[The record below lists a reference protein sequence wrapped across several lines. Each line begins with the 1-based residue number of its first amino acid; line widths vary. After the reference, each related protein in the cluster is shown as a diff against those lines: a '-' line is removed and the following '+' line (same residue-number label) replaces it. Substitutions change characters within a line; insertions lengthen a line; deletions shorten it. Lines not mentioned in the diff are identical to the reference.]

1 MVAKLF
7 WLGILFLLNVTI
19 SESLQNTIRIG
30 GLFENEHTGPKLALM
45 YAIDQINLRN
55 DILSHTLLVY
65 EMQEVKPHDSFEAN
79 KKVCREVK
87 TGIAA
92 MFGPVSSISSG
103 HVQSIC
109 NSLSIPHIQAHW
121 DSQEY
126 YSISVYPDYLTL
138 SRAYRELIEY
148 WGWTS
153 FTVLYEDNDG
163 LVRLQEVLKTTKGT
177 DMKIT
182 VRKLDSNV
190 ESYRYMFKELISNPM
205 QGDNRFIIDC
215 DVSKVA
221 DILHQAQ
228 MVNMCS
234 ETFHYHFITLDLGL
248 VDLSDFKHGGANI
261 TAMRIVDPSRPKV
274 MSVTEDWLFEE
285 INSRPSPLR
294 GQHEIPGSFLSLE
307 NRTSVMMTDTALMYD
322 AAYLFGLALDELLK
336 YQSVK
341 TVSLSC
347 SKPQLWNDGISLLNY
362 MKAVRFEG
370 LTGEIHYEN
379 SDKRT
384 DFQLDVVEL
393 TMTGL
398 QKVGKWNT
406 RDGVNITKSY
416 KERQTQVLKDLAN
429 KTLKV
434 VTVVDTP
441 YVLTIPP
448 ENRPRPDVIY
458 EGFCI
463 DLLDKIAE
471 RLHFNYSI
479 NSTTSYGGCKNGF
492 KECSGMVLE
501 LVERRAD
508 LAVAGMTITWDRE
521 QVIDFTK
528 PFLNLGITILY
539 KKPEPEPPKLFSFL
553 DPLSIDVWV
562 YMCAGYLCVSFMLF
576 VIARFTPYEW
586 CNPHPC
592 NPDTDVVE
600 NQFSIL
606 NSLWF
611 TIGSLMQQGC
621 EIAPCAIST
630 RLVAGIWWFF
640 TLIMISS
647 YTANLAAFLTV
658 ERMVS
663 DISNVED
670 LAKQTKIKY
679 GTLNEG
685 STKNFFASSKFPIYQ
700 RMWNFMESTT
710 PSVYVNKSDEG
721 IARVKKGQYA
731 FFAESTKVEYL
742 IERECQLMQVGGWL
756 DSKGYGIALPRD
768 SPYRDPISNAILKL
782 QEEQEIHKIYNT
794 WWKEKYGGGKCLTV
808 EAKKTSALGVKHVGG
823 VFVVLIGGMT
833 AGVIVAICEFIYK
846 ARKNAREDKQSLCS
860 EMAEEFRFAIRC
872 LGSSKK
878 SVKRKPDH
886 EIVDNGLQFMP
897 LTGGNNY
904 GQNNIGGREIET
916 PIF

>member
-1 MVAKLF
+1 
-7 WLGILFLLNVTI
+7 
-19 SESLQNTIRIG
+19 
-30 GLFENEHTGPKLALM
+30 
-45 YAIDQINLRN
+45 
-55 DILSHTLLVY
+55 
-65 EMQEVKPHDSFEAN
+65 MQDVKPHDSFEAN

-87 TGIAA
+87 EGIAA
-92 MFGPVSSISSG
+92 MFGPVSSISAG

-121 DSQEY
+121 DSRDTRDY
-126 YSISVYPDYLTL
+126 FSISLYPDYLAL
-138 SRAYRELIEY
+138 SKAFKNLIEY

-163 LVRLQEVLKTTKGT
+163 LVRMQEVLKATKGT

-182 VRKLDSNV
+182 VRKLDPHV
-190 ESYRYMFKELISNPM
+190 ENYVHMFKDLIENPM
-205 QGDNRFIIDC
+205 QGDNRIIVDC
-215 DVSKVA
+215 HVSRVA
-221 DILHQAQ
+221 DILQQAQ
-228 MVNMCS
+228 KVNMCS
-234 ETFHYHFITLDLGL
+234 ETFHYLFTTLDLGL
-248 VDLSDFKHGGANI
+248 VELDNYKYGGANI

-274 MSVTEDWLFEE
+274 MSVTEDWIFEE
-285 INSRPSPLR
+285 INSRPSPLQ
-294 GQHEIPGSFLSLE
+294 GQRQIP
-307 NRTSVMMTDTALMYD
+307 TDTALMYD
-322 AAYLFGLALDELLK
+322 AAHLWSRAMHELLK
-336 YQSVK
+336 AQSVK

-347 SKPQLWNDGISLLNY
+347 SKPKPWDDGISLLNY
-362 MKAVRFEG
+362 MKAMDFEG
-370 LTGEIHYEN
+370 LTGRIHYQN
-379 SDKRT
+379 GKRM
-384 DFQLDVVEL
+384 DFELDIVEL
-393 TMTGL
+393 TMIGL
-398 QKVGKWNT
+398 QKVGKWNPK
-406 RDGVNITKSY
+406 DGVNITKSF
-416 KERQTQVLKDLAN
+416 KERQTEVLKELSN

-434 VTVVDTP
+434 VTVVDMP
-441 YVLTIPP
+441 YVKEIPI
-448 ENRPRPDVIY
+448 EDRQASGKAY

-463 DLLDKIAE
+463 DLLDQIAE
-471 RLHFNYSI
+471 RLNF
-479 NSTTSYGGCKNGF
+479 SYEILKPITEYGNCKNGL
-492 KECSGMVLE
+492 KSCTGMVKE

-508 LAVAGMTITWDRE
+508 LAVAGMTITWERE

-679 GTLNEG
+679 GTLNGG
-685 STKNFFASSKFPIYQ
+685 STKGFFSSSNFPIYQ
-700 RMWNFMESTT
+700 RMWNFMQSTE
-710 PSVYVNKSDEG
+710 PSVFVNASEHG
-721 IARVKKGQYA
+721 ISRVKQGNYA
-731 FFAESTKVEYL
+731 FFAESTKVEYE
-742 IERECQLMQVGGWL
+742 IERECTLMQVGGWL

-782 QEEQEIHKIYNT
+782 QEEQIIHKIYNT
-794 WWKEKYGGGKCLTV
+794 WWKEKYGGGKCQTT
-808 EAKKTSALGVKHVGG
+808 ETKSTSALGVKHVGG
-823 VFVVLIGGMT
+823 VFVVLIGGMFG
-833 AGVIVAICEFIYK
+833 GVVVAICEFIYK

-860 EMAEEFRFAIRC
+860 EMAEEFRFAIKC

-878 SVKRKPDH
+878 SVKRKPSH
-886 EIVDNGLQFMP
+886 EVVDNGLQFMP

-904 GQNNIGGREIET
+904 GPNNIGGREIET

>member
-1 MVAKLF
+1 MVAKIF
-7 WLGILFLLNVTI
+7 WLGTLLLLHVTT
-19 SESLQNTIRIG
+19 SNSLQNTIRIG

-45 YAIDQINLRN
+45 HAIDEINLMN

-65 EMQEVKPHDSFEAN
+65 EMQDVKPHDSFEAN

-92 MFGPVSSISSG
+92 MFGPVSTISAG

-121 DSQEY
+121 DSRDNREY
-126 YSISVYPDYLTL
+126 YSISLYPDYLSL
-138 SRAYRELIEY
+138 SKAFKALIEY

-163 LVRLQEVLKTTKGT
+163 LVRLQEVLKATKGT
-177 DMKIT
+177 DMKVT
-182 VRKLDSNV
+182 VRKLDPLV
-190 ESYRYMFKELISNPM
+190 ENYVHMFKDLISNPM
-205 QGDNRFIIDC
+205 QGDNRIIVDC
-215 DVSKVA
+215 DVSRVA

-228 MVNMCS
+228 KVNMCS
-234 ETFHYHFITLDLGL
+234 ETFHYLFTSLDVGL
-248 VDLSDFKHGGANI
+248 VDLEDYKYGGANI

-274 MSVTEDWLFEE
+274 MSVTEDWIFEE
-285 INSRPSPLR
+285 INSRPSPLQ
-294 GQHEIPGSFLSLE
+294 GQRQIP
-307 NRTSVMMTDTALMYD
+307 TDTALMYD
-322 AAYLFGLALDELLK
+322 AAHLFARALHELLK
-336 YQSVK
+336 FQSVK

-347 SKPQLWNDGISLLNY
+347 SKPQPWNDGISLLNY
-362 MKAVRFEG
+362 MKAMDFEG
-370 LTGEIHYEN
+370 LTGRIHYQN
-379 SDKRT
+379 GRKRT
-384 DFQLDVVEL
+384 DFELDIVEL
-393 TMTGL
+393 TMNGL
-398 QKVGKWNT
+398 QKVGVWNP

-416 KERQTQVLKDLAN
+416 KERQTEVLQELSN
-429 KTLKV
+429 KTLRV
-434 VTVVDTP
+434 VTVLDKP
-441 YVLTIPP
+441 YVLEIEPDDRRI
-448 ENRPRPDVIY
+448 NGPRY

-463 DLLDKIAE
+463 DLLDRIAE
-471 RLHFNYSI
+471 KLNFNY
-479 NSTTSYGGCKNGF
+479 TVTPTKSYGGCKDGF
-492 KECSGMVLE
+492 KKCDGMVKE

-663 DISNVED
+663 DISSVED

-679 GTLNEG
+679 GTLNGG

-700 RMWNFMESTT
+700 RMWNFMKSAE
-710 PSVYVNKSDEG
+710 PSVFVNKSQNG
-721 IARVKKGQYA
+721 IARVKQGQYA
-731 FFAESTKVEYL
+731 FFAESTKVEYE
-742 IERECQLMQVGGWL
+742 IERECSLMQVGGWL

-782 QEEQEIHKIYNT
+782 QEDQEIHKMYNT
-794 WWKEKYGGGKCLTV
+794 WWKEKYGGGKCQTV

-823 VFVVLIGGMT
+823 VFVVLIGGMV
-833 AGVIVAICEFIYK
+833 AGVFVAICEFIYK
-846 ARKNAREDKQSLCS
+846 ARKNAREDKRNNRLSQSLCS

-878 SVKRKPDH
+878 TIKRKPPDH